1 MKKIVIISATS
12 GQNYTLSKDI
22 YSLLKEL
29 KVSIEIINLEKYD
42 IPLFTAANYDTMKS
56 DVGKIIDNI
65 VSALV
70 GSDGIVICAPEYN
83 GNIPPIVNN
92 MIAWISVSTPNWRD
106 SFINKISLV
115 ASNSGGA
122 AYKFNV
128 SMKNQLEHLGSVVY
142 PRFVCVNDNNTLNI
156 ESVKKILKDF
166 IKLL

>member
-12 GQNYTLSKDI
+12 GRNYTLSKDI

-92 MIAWISVSTPNWRD
+92 MIAWISVSTSNWRD
-106 SFINKISLV
+106 GFINKISLV

-122 AYKFNV
+122 ANKYNI

-142 PRFVCVNDNNTLNI
+142 PRFICVNDNNPLNI
-156 ESVKKILKDF
+156 KSVKKILKDF

>member
-1 MKKIVIISATS
+1 
-12 GQNYTLSKDI
+12 
-22 YSLLKEL
+22 
-29 KVSIEIINLEKYD
+29 
-42 IPLFTAANYDTMKS
+42 MKS

-65 VSALV
+65 VSTLV

-92 MIAWISVSTPNWRD
+92 MIAWISVSTSNWRD
-106 SFINKISLV
+106 GFINKISLV

-122 AYKFNV
+122 ANKYNI

-142 PRFVCVNDNNTLNI
+142 PRFICVNDNNPLNI
-156 ESVKKILKDF
+156 KSVKKILKDF

>member
-92 MIAWISVSTPNWRD
+92 MIAWISVSTSNWRD
-106 SFINKISLV
+106 GFINKISLV

-122 AYKFNV
+122 ANKYNI

-142 PRFVCVNDNNTLNI
+142 PRFICVNDNNPLNI
-156 ESVKKILKDF
+156 KSVKKILKDF

>member
-1 MKKIVIISATS
+1 MKKIIIISATS

-106 SFINKISLV
+106 GFINKISLV

-122 AYKFNV
+122 ANKYNI

-142 PRFVCVNDNNTLNI
+142 PRFICVNDNNPLNI
-156 ESVKKILKDF
+156 KSVKKILKDF

>member
-1 MKKIVIISATS
+1 MKKIIIISATS

-22 YSLLKEL
+22 HSLLKEL
-29 KVSIEIINLEKYD
+29 KVSVEIINLEKYD

-56 DVGKIIDNI
+56 DVGKLIDNI

-106 SFINKISLV
+106 GFINKISLV

-122 AYKFNV
+122 ANKYNI

-142 PRFVCVNDNNTLNI
+142 PRFICVNDNNPLNI
-156 ESVKKILKDF
+156 KSVKKILKDF

>member
-42 IPLFTAANYDTMKS
+42 IPLFTAADYDTMKS

-92 MIAWISVSTPNWRD
+92 MIAWISVSTSNWRD
-106 SFINKISLV
+106 GFINKISLV

-122 AYKFNV
+122 ANKYNI

-142 PRFVCVNDNNTLNI
+142 PRFICVNDNNPLNI
-156 ESVKKILKDF
+156 KSVKKILKDF